1 MDCSN
6 VFRICLSG
14 LRFNSRIGVYE
25 QERKVGNEYVVDVTV
40 SYDAALFKE
49 EDLSTSVSYADIYEE
64 IKMEMHRER
73 RLLESVALSIS
84 QRISGRWGFV
94 DEISVRIVKTGSSIN
109 GIVGDCGIEYF
120 WKKS

>member
-64 IKMEMHRER
+64 IKMEMHREH

-84 QRISGRWGFV
+84 QRISGRWSFV
-94 DEISVRIVKTGSSIN
+94 DEIIVRIVKTAPPIN

>member
-94 DEISVRIVKTGSSIN
+94 DEISVKIVKTAPPSN
-109 GIVGDCGIEYF
+109 GIVGACGIAYF

>member
-40 SYDAALFKE
+40 SYDA

-94 DEISVRIVKTGSSIN
+94 DEISVRIVKTAPPIN

>member
-84 QRISGRWGFV
+84 QRISGRWSFV
-94 DEISVRIVKTGSSIN
+94 DEIIVRIVKTAPTIN
-109 GIVGDCGIEYF
+109 RIVGDCGIEYF

>member
-84 QRISGRWGFV
+84 QRISGRWSFV
-94 DEISVRIVKTGSSIN
+94 DEIIVRIVKTAPPIN
-109 GIVGDCGIEYF
+109 GIVG
-120 WKKS
+120 

>member
-84 QRISGRWGFV
+84 QRISGRWSFV
-94 DEISVRIVKTGSSIN
+94 DEIIVRIVKTATPIN